1 MERELLHR
9 LLSQAFLYDDPNA
22 YRAGVQAAWGALET
36 LRSAPPQRSD
46 DPAPT
51 QPRVAEAPVRATG

>member
-9 LLSQAFLYDDPNA
+9 LMSQAFLYDDPNA

-36 LRSAPPQRSD
+36 LRSAPRQLPD
-46 DPAPT
+46 DPDRRTLEPPA
-51 QPRVAEAPVRATG
+51 QATG